1 MFIRKRI
8 SFAILPL
15 LILGC
20 MFASAQTARPV
31 QQFMPPASE
40 KSLSPDKSVK
50 PDAKPKPIAGS
61 AVILREPTDI
71 ASRDLFFGPGGK
83 DRLPQGKLKFI
94 KEDTYGVN
102 PKFNVLDESGV
113 KWGVKFGD
121 EAKPET
127 AATRLVWAVGYFT
140 NEDYY
145 LADLEVGQLR
155 RKMTRGQNL
164 ITGEKLEGARF
175 KRHNKGERQIADWSW
190 DKNPFSG
197 TRELDGLKIMMEII
211 CNVDLKS
218 SNQHVYTTPEG
229 EQRYIA
235 ADLGSSFGKAGKTRF
250 YTKGKLKDFQSLP
263 LIKSAGPDYIDF
275 WRFKQIPR
283 EHAKWI
289 AGYLAKLSDQ
299 QISDAF
305 RAAQFS
311 PEEVEGFTKKV
322 REKINEL
329 QQL

>member
-8 SFAILPL
+8 SFAVLLL
-15 LILGC
+15 LIFSSL
-20 MFASAQTARPV
+20 FALAQTARG
-31 QQFMPPASE
+31 QQFKPLASE
-40 KSLSPDKSVK
+40 KSPSPDKSVK
-50 PDAKPKPIAGS
+50 PDAKPKPVAGS
-61 AVILREPTDI
+61 AVIWREPTDI
-71 ASRDLFFGPGGK
+71 SSRDLFYGPGGP
-83 DRLPQGKLKFI
+83 DRLPMGKLKFI
-94 KEDTYGVN
+94 KEDTNGVN
-102 PKFNVLDESGV
+102 PKFNALDEKGV

-145 LADLEVGQLR
+145 LADLEVGQLWQ
-155 RKMTRGQNL
+155 KMTRGQNL
-164 ITGEKLEGARF
+164 VRGEKLEGARF
-175 KRHNKGERQIADWSW
+175 KRHNTGERAIADWSW
-190 DKNPFSG
+190 DKNPFVG

-275 WRFKQIPR
+275 WRFSHIPR
-283 EHAKWI
+283 AHAKWI
-289 AGYLAKLSDQ
+289 AGYLAQLSDR

-305 RAAQFS
+305 RAAKFS
-311 PEEVEGFTKKV
+311 PDEVEGFTKKV

>member
-8 SFAILPL
+8 SFAVPL
-15 LILGC
+15 LLGC
-20 MFASAQTARPV
+20 LFSSAQTARPA
-31 QQFMPPASE
+31 QQFTLLAS
-40 KSLSPDKSVK
+40 KKAPSTDKSTK
-50 PDAKPKPIAGS
+50 PDAKPRTGS
-61 AVILREPTDI
+61 ALIWREPTDI
-71 ASRDLFFGPGGK
+71 ASRDLFYGPGGK
-83 DRLPQGKLKFI
+83 DRLPRGKLTFI
-94 KEDTYGVN
+94 KEDTNGVN
-102 PKFNVLDESGV
+102 PKFNVVDADGV

-127 AATRLVWAVGYFT
+127 AAVRLVWAVGYFT

-145 LADLEVGQLR
+145 LADLDVGQLW
-155 RKMTRGQNL
+155 KQMKRGQNL
-164 ITGEKLEGARF
+164 VRGGKLEGARF
-175 KRHNKGERQIADWSW
+175 KRHNTGEKQVGDWSW
-190 DKNPFSG
+190 DNNPFVG

-218 SNQHVYTTPEG
+218 SNQHVYTTSEG

-235 ADLGSSFGKAGKTRF
+235 ADLGSSFGKAGKTMF

-275 WRFKQIPR
+275 WRFTHIPR

-289 AGYLAKLSDQ
+289 AGYLAQLCDQ

-311 PEEVEGFTKKV
+311 PAEVEGFTKKV

>member
-1 MFIRKRI
+1 MFIRKQI

-15 LILGC
+15 LISGC
-20 MFASAQTARPV
+20 LLASAQTARPV
-31 QQFMPPASE
+31 SQFMLLGSE
-40 KSLSPDKSVK
+40 KSAK
-50 PDAKPKPIAGS
+50 PDAKPNLGPGS
-61 AVILREPTDI
+61 AVIWREPTDI
-71 ASRDLFFGPGGK
+71 ASRDLFYGPGGK
-83 DRLPQGKLKFI
+83 DRLPRGKLKFI
-94 KEDTYGVN
+94 KEDTNGVN
-102 PKFNVLDESGV
+102 PKFNVVDEDGV
-113 KWGVKFGD
+113 KWGVKFGN

-145 LADLEVGQLR
+145 ITDLDVGQLWQ
-155 RKMTRGQNL
+155 KMTRGRNA
-164 ITGEKLEGARF
+164 IRDEKLEGARF
-175 KRHNKGERQIADWSW
+175 KRHNRGEQQIADWSW
-190 DKNPFSG
+190 DKNPFVG
-197 TRELDGLKIMMEII
+197 TKELDGLKIMMEII
-211 CNVDLKS
+211 CNVDLKG

-250 YTKGKLKDFQSLP
+250 YTKGNLKDFQSLP

-275 WRFKQIPR
+275 WRFSHIPR

-289 AGYLAKLSDQ
+289 AGYLAQLSDQ

-311 PEEVEGFTKKV
+311 PAEVEGFTKKV